1 MDKVQKLILWCQQV
15 IQVKDSEETLIG
27 ELEMVV
33 SSAQKCFGNDPNDSR
48 RDMAEEW
55 IDLKNIQMD
64 PPSLLYVFLAEYQ
77 GKTLNQA
84 FLCAPFL
91 SKMENVRLF
100 SSSFPRL
107 DKCHETS
114 QIFPRTEQTFAS
126 ARSFGVIS

>member
-91 SKMENVRLF
+91 SKNGKCSPFLKLIPTPGQM
-100 SSSFPRL
+100 PR
-107 DKCHETS
+107 DVTN
-114 QIFPRTEQTFAS
+114 
-126 ARSFGVIS
+126 ISED